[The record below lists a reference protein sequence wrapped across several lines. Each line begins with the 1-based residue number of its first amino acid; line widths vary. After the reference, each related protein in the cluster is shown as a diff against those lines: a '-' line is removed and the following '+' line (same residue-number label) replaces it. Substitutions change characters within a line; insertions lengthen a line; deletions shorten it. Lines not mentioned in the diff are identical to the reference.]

1 MEYSQQLPLDNDR
14 EVLNLLSNLKC
25 TELLPY
31 KFDPEIGK
39 WRQGDHSYAG
49 DLTKTRLT
57 FVTYNVWFG
66 TRRETKE
73 ELRPRFAA
81 LFKIVESKEADVV
94 CFQEMTANI
103 IALLMEQEWIQQR
116 YWITDTDETRTFL
129 GYGVLMLSK
138 LPYKTLRLQELPTQL
153 GRKLLV
159 AEFSLNSR
167 SFAVATSHLE
177 SYMKDAPIR
186 AKQLRVIQ
194 HVLRQEHYNHA
205 IIMGDFNFANS
216 AERLGVLGSTMKDY
230 TDQWLEL
237 KGPHV
242 AGYTYDARKNLML
255 KKIQRAKKARVR
267 IDLILSRSKEW
278 RPTEVLLLGTRP
290 IGPTYNESE
299 AEIDEDLSSS
309 DSDLDTDS
317 DSDSDSDEESHV
329 IYPSDHF
336 GLYGAIELVRH
347 Q

>member
-14 EVLNLLSNLKC
+14 EVLDLLSNLKC
-25 TELLPY
+25 TELQPY

-138 LPYKTLRLQELPTQL
+138 LPYKTLRSSTPPPPR
-153 GRKLLV
+153 G
-159 AEFSLNSR
+159 F
-167 SFAVATSHLE
+167 
-177 SYMKDAPIR
+177 P
-186 AKQLRVIQ
+186 
-194 HVLRQEHYNHA
+194 
-205 IIMGDFNFANS
+205 
-216 AERLGVLGSTMKDY
+216 GVNGST
-230 TDQWLEL
+230 
-237 KGPHV
+237 
-242 AGYTYDARKNLML
+242 
-255 KKIQRAKKARVR
+255 
-267 IDLILSRSKEW
+267 S
-278 RPTEVLLLGTRP
+278 
-290 IGPTYNESE
+290 
-299 AEIDEDLSSS
+299 LSSPLPCS
-309 DSDLDTDS
+309 ALLCPILPAGCRNCRRNWDGSCLL
-317 DSDSDSDEESHV
+317 
-329 IYPSDHF
+329 PS
-336 GLYGAIELVRH
+336 LA
-347 Q
+347 